1 METVSFNYPAILV
14 AALVSFVVGGA
25 WYSPLLF
32 ARVWMREAGLDDA
45 ALRQARLGK
54 VFALSFLCSLVMAAN
69 LAAFLGAKA
78 TLAFGAFAGLATGL
92 GWVAMSL
99 GIVYLFEQ
107 RSLKLW
113 LVNAGCQVVTC
124 TLMGAVI
131 GGWK

>member
-1 METVSFNYPAILV
+1 MESVSLNYPAILV

-32 ARVWMREAGLDDA
+32 ARTWMREAGLDDA
-45 ALRQARLGK
+45 ALKQARLGK
-54 VFALSFLCSLVMAAN
+54 VFALSFVCSLVMAVN
-69 LAAFLGAKA
+69 LAAFLGARA
-78 TLAFGAFAGLATGL
+78 TLAFGTFAGFATGL

-113 LVNAGCQVVTC
+113 LVNAGCQVVTY

>member
-1 METVSFNYPAILV
+1 METVSLNYPAILV

-32 ARVWMREAGLDDA
+32 ARTWMREAGLDDA

-54 VFALSFLCSLVMAAN
+54 VFALAFLCSLVTALN

-78 TLAFGAFAGLATGL
+78 TLSFGAFAGLATGL

-99 GIVYLFEQ
+99 GVIYLFEQ

-113 LVNAGCQVVTC
+113 LVNGGCQVVTY

>member
-1 METVSFNYPAILV
+1 METVQFNYPAILV

-32 ARVWMREAGLDDA
+32 AKAWMREAGLDEA
-45 ALRQARLGK
+45 ALKRAKLGR
-54 VFALSFLCSLVMAAN
+54 VFALSFVCSLVMAFN
-69 LAAFLGAKA
+69 LSAFLGAKA
-78 TLAFGAFAGLATGL
+78 TLAFGTMAGLATGL

-99 GIVYLFEQ
+99 AIVYLFEQ

-113 LVNAGCQVVTC
+113 LINGGCQVVTY

-131 GGWK
+131 GGWR